1 MIVAEYSEAAGA
13 EAAAAVEAEDENVII
28 MDDTCMIDDE

>member
-13 EAAAAVEAEDENVII
+13 EAEAEDENVII
-28 MDDTCMIDDE
+28 MDDTCMISEDDE